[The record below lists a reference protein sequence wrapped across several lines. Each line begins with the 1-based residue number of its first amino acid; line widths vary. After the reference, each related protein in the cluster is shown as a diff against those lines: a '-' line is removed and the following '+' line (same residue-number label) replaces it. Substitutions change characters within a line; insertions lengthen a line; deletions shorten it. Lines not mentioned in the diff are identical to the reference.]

1 MNATGAR
8 EALFRD
14 SAFTLLDLITGLA
27 ICGAL
32 AAIAVPNWAS
42 QLPTYR
48 LNSAARQLQ
57 SELHR
62 VKSQAVARSAH
73 LRVVFVVP
81 SAYRIERKEGAA
93 YRSTGEQK
101 ALPEGITFGDGNVRP
116 IGFAPRGTADSATIT
131 LCNDKREGKNI
142 IVSGSTGRVRVTGV
156 TC

>member
-1 MNATGAR
+1 MRLTLAKR
-8 EALFRD
+8 VLFEDR
-14 SAFTLLDLITGLA
+14 AFTLLDLVTGLA

-73 LRVVFVVP
+73 LRVVFLAP
-81 SAYRIERKEGAA
+81 GAYRIEWKDGAT

-101 ALPEGITFGDGNVRP
+101 TLPEGIAFGGGNIGP
-116 IGFAPRGTADSATIT
+116 IGFAPRGTADGGTIT
-131 LCNDKREGKNI
+131 LCNAKREGKNI
-142 IVSGSTGRVRVTGV
+142 VVSGSTGRVRVAGAA
-156 TC
+156 C

>member
-1 MNATGAR
+1 MNPTGAQQ
-8 EALFRD
+8 ALFRD
-14 SAFTLLDLITGLA
+14 SGFTLLDLITGLA

-48 LNSAARQLQ
+48 LNNAVRQLQ

-73 LRVVFVVP
+73 LRVVFLAP
-81 SAYRIERKEGAA
+81 ATYRIERRDGAG

-101 ALPEGITFGDGNVRP
+101 TLPEGISFAANSIGAV
-116 IGFAPRGTADSATIT
+116 GFAPRGTADGGTIS

-142 IVSGSTGRVRVTGV
+142 IVSGSTGRVRVTGA

>member
-1 MNATGAR
+1 MNRSETER
-8 EALFRD
+8 VLFRD
-14 SAFTLLDLITGLA
+14 CAFTLLDLITGLA
-27 ICGAL
+27 ICGVL

-42 QLPTYR
+42 LLPTYR
-48 LNSAARQLQ
+48 LNSAVRQLQ

-73 LRVVFVVP
+73 LRVVFLAP
-81 SAYRIERKEGAA
+81 SAYRIERKDGAA

-101 ALPEGITFGDGNVRP
+101 TLPAGITFSGNSTGA
-116 IGFAPRGTADSATIT
+116 IGFAPRGTADGGTIT

-142 IVSGSTGRVRVTGV
+142 VVSGSTGRVRITGG

>member
-1 MNATGAR
+1 MNPTGAQQ
-8 EALFRD
+8 ALFRD
-14 SAFTLLDLITGLA
+14 SGFTLLDLITALA

-62 VKSQAVARSAH
+62 VKAQAVARSAH
-73 LRVVFVVP
+73 LRVVFLAAG
-81 SAYRIERKEGAA
+81 AYRIERRDGAG

-101 ALPEGITFGDGNVRP
+101 ALPQGISFGGNSIGAV
-116 IGFAPRGTADSATIT
+116 GFAPRGTADGGTIS

-142 IVSGSTGRVRVTGV
+142 IVSGSTGRVRVTGA